1 MTKRF
6 LIIVLAF
13 ILIFSTVGCGSDK
26 KVNTTETGTT
36 ASQTDENENL
46 DGETEG
52 VLDETLIGDETETT
66 DSNVAS
72 DTIKAENEKVEGN
85 DKKEPNNKTDSIP
98 DSTTKKPIT
107 QTTTPTTDTTK
118 PEGDNDKDTNSDSQS
133 TNSTKVPSVKEIK
146 LVERKI
152 ANPYILKDGKDLV
165 ARLYNTKTI
174 QTGDK
179 LIFSV
184 TLENA
189 KLSDC
194 VIKTPGGTYEVV
206 GNQVEI
212 TANGKRD
219 GLWLHIELPG
229 YNSNTPNLK
238 ATTET
243 YPVIRYSGNL
253 IDIIELE
260 IKAYA
265 ERKGI
270 RYCNGTDVW
279 GYIWNPITKESDVN
293 LSITKN
299 ISRGCDTIMIEG
311 NENWVDDCINL
322 IDKYKE
328 IGIVQM
334 FMEKQQ
340 KFMAFE
346 ADTAES
352 IKYWENQ

>member
-1 MTKRF
+1 MTKRV
-6 LIIVLAF
+6 LIISLLIVFAF
-13 ILIFSTVGCGSDK
+13 SMVGCGADKNESVVSDT
-26 KVNTTETGTT
+26 VI
-36 ASQTDENENL
+36 SQIAQDENSNIQSEITSS
-46 DGETEG
+46 EAE
-52 VLDETLIGDETETT
+52 EEAESS
-66 DSNVAS
+66 DSPVS
-72 DTIKAENEKVEGN
+72 S
-85 DKKEPNNKTDSIP
+85 KEPHSANQENNKDISSKTS
-98 DSTTKKPIT
+98 SSVQSQNKKPAPQSST
-107 QTTTPTTDTTK
+107 SSKNTVTSSQSSK
-118 PEGDNDKDTNSDSQS
+118 PVSSQS
-133 TNSTKVPSVKEIK
+133 TQQDKTPKVKEIK
-146 LVERKI
+146 LIDRII
-152 ANPYILKDGKDLV
+152 AEPYILKDGTDLV

-206 GNQVEI
+206 GNQIEV

-219 GLWLHIELPG
+219 GLGLIIELPG
-229 YNSNTPNLK
+229 YNSNTPHLK
-238 ATTET
+238 AGSET
-243 YPVIRYSGNL
+243 YSVIRCSGNL
-253 IDIIELE
+253 IDIVELE

-279 GYIWNPITKESDVN
+279 GYIWNPITKERDVN

-311 NENWVDDCINL
+311 NKYWVDDCINL

-340 KFMAFE
+340 KFVTFT